1 MSTPDNSLGTPNNLF
16 GDAAAAT
23 RALIDA
29 DNAAPSPN
37 VADNQTTPQVD
48 TSQGRTPEAGTA
60 PVAPTPLSWDQID
73 LSVLPEDQR
82 KYVEEGYLRQSDYT
96 RKTQELAEQRKQIEQ
111 FGDIETV
118 RASVEFAQ
126 NLQDPDFLRQL
137 NADIQ
142 AHLDSLSPGGQAPL
156 PQSAPSPAQSTVPQT
171 TGLDPAIQRQIE
183 ELTQFK
189 ANFEHTQH
197 EAELV
202 DQMTDRLQQAEDS
215 IRATYPSYTQADID
229 KIYELS
235 PAHGFDLF
243 AAQENYEAM
252 RQHFTQSLIGN
263 KGNHPNVANNVR
275 SDTLVTQPHEM
286 NTLEAAKKAS
296 AALFAQG

>member
-1 MSTPDNSLGTPNNLF
+1 MSTPDTLGTPNNLF

-29 DNAAPSPN
+29 DNAAPSPQQAETQPN
-37 VADNQTTPQVD
+37 TTVDQQGTTPVVTD
-48 TSQGRTPEAGTA
+48 PGT
-60 PVAPTPLSWDQID
+60 PTPLSWDQID

-142 AHLDSLSPGGQAPL
+142 AHLDSLGGQAPL

-202 DQMTDRLQQAEDS
+202 DQMTDKLQQAEDS

-252 RQHFTQSLIGN
+252 RQHFTEGLIGN